1 MSKYVIVEQICQ
13 AILSPT
19 GKKLLLKPLG
29 EVIAWVAVFMLL
41 AWGVHSL

>member
-29 EVIAWVAVFMLL
+29 EVIAWFAVFMLL
-41 AWGVHSL
+41 SWGIK